1 MIIFNGLQ
9 YVQSFLVMSGFLLAY
24 LFLSLRKHQKSGIFL
39 KSIIL
44 RYIRFAPLQAVTL
57 LIHATWLYRMGNG
70 PIFNKT
76 NYAEQEFCRKHWW
89 KNMLFIDNYTN
100 GDEKCLIQTW
110 YLDCDFW
117 LSVLG
122 ITFLMI
128 ITKFVYGV

>member
-1 MIIFNGLQ
+1 
-9 YVQSFLVMSGFLLAY
+9 MSGFLLTY
-24 LFLSLRKHQKSGIFL
+24 LFLSRKKYEKDSSISIFL
-39 KSIIL
+39 KSVLL
-44 RYIRFAPLQAVTL
+44 RYIRFAPLQAIVL
-57 LIHATWLYRMGNG
+57 LIHATWLFRMGNG

-117 LSVLG
+117 LSVAGVLYLLIIRKSG
-122 ITFLMI
+122 IFELCLRI
-128 ITKFVYGV
+128 SF